1 MKRISL
7 LSFFAL
13 ALFVV
18 ALASNAMLYS
28 EADVDKAAI
37 ETLIEGAYINGAFN
51 DLDTATMHAGF
62 HPVFKIHGV
71 RDDALGE
78 YPIDDWIAS
87 IEKRKAAS
95 DFDPADEKYDHKFV
109 FVDVTG
115 NAAVAKIELFKDS
128 KHIYTDYLSLLK
140 FSDGWKIT
148 DKVYFRHGDT

>member
-7 LSFFAL
+7 LSLSVL
-13 ALFVV
+13 ALFAV
-18 ALASNAMLYS
+18 ALTSNAMLYS
-28 EADVDKAAI
+28 EADVDKAAV
-37 ETLIEGAYINGAFN
+37 ETLIEGAYLNGAFN
-51 DLDTATMHAGF
+51 DLNTKAMRAGF

-71 RDDALGE
+71 KDDALRE
-78 YPIDDWIAS
+78 YPIDEWIAG
-87 IEKRKAAS
+87 IEKRKAKS
-95 DFDPADEKYDHKFV
+95 DFDPADQKWDYKFA

-128 KHIYTDYLSLLK
+128 EHVYTDYLSLLK

>member
-51 DLDTATMHAGF
+51 DLDTATMRAGF
-62 HPVFKIHGV
+62 HPVFKIYEV

>member
-13 ALFVV
+13 ALFVI
-18 ALASNAMLYS
+18 ALASKAMLYS
-28 EADVDKAAI
+28 ETDVDKAAV

-51 DLDTATMHAGF
+51 DLDTETMRAGF

-71 RDDALGE
+71 NNDALRE
-78 YPIDDWIAS
+78 YPIDDWIAG
-87 IEKRKAAS
+87 IEKRKAAA
-95 DFDPADEKYDHKFV
+95 DFDPSDQKWDHKFV

-115 NAAVAKIELFKDS
+115 DAAVAKIELFKDS
-128 KHIYTDYLSLLK
+128 KHVYTDYLSLLK